1 MEISS
6 KSPKLIYEEKK
17 AIKLF
22 LWLFYFLFFLYDLAW
37 NVILPRYTDYGELEP
52 LNSGLG
58 IWLYPLV
65 LILLLV
71 SMYLIK
77 KNDSYKVKYF
87 FLFGYILI
95 DLVDNLLRYYGTSR
109 TFASGSV
116 VELLFLIFSP
126 VFVNKIYFW
135 TTSLGIVVKYILL
148 GLILSTANVLPP
160 IIISTAIS
168 AIAYIILIRFYSYIN
183 SLTNVH
189 EELRQKEKLAVIGQM
204 ATVIGHE
211 IRNPLAALK
220 GFTQLQFE
228 NNLQT
233 KDYYPIMIQEIDRI
247 NVIVDD
253 LMYLGKP
260 RRIQFEKTSM
270 EEIIDYTLS
279 IMRQQAKVNGIK
291 IEKTVT
297 EPLPLIECGE
307 KQLKQ
312 VFINLLK
319 NAIEAMP
326 NGGLIRI
333 QIKMADKEKLLV
345 AVEDEGCGITD
356 ETVQNLGTPFYST
369 KENGTGL
376 GFYITKQIIEEHKG
390 EIKIAT
396 KLGKGTTVEVELP
409 LIQKY

>member
-6 KSPKLIYEEKK
+6 KGPKLIYEEKK

-37 NVILPRYTDYGELEP
+37 NVILPRYTDYGDFEP

-71 SMYLIK
+71 SLYLIK
-77 KNDSYKVKYF
+77 KNELYIVKYF
-87 FLFGYILI
+87 FLIGYILI

-135 TTSLGIVVKYILL
+135 TTSIGIVLKYILL

-160 IIISTAIS
+160 IIISMVIS

-211 IRNPLAALK
+211 IRNPLSALK
-220 GFTQLQFE
+220 GFTQLQLE
-228 NNLQT
+228 NNMQT
-233 KDYYPIMIQEIDRI
+233 KNYYPIMIQEIDRI

-253 LMYLGKP
+253 LMYLGRP
-260 RRIQFEKTSM
+260 RRIQFEKNSM

-279 IMRQQAKVNGIK
+279 IMRQQAKDHGIK
-291 IEKTVT
+291 IEKAVT

-345 AVEDEGCGITD
+345 AVEDEGCGIAD
-356 ETVQNLGTPFYST
+356 ETVQNLGMPFYST
-369 KENGTGL
+369 KEDGTGL
-376 GFYITKQIIEEHKG
+376 GFYITKQIIGDHKG